1 MVEDTAQALTDCR
14 PVILSI
20 TKYVQENI
28 PPLLQASFGGME
40 PPPLRVGTPQ
50 EYDDNLNNFLMY
62 IEEAVMQ
69 FRSCLSHNS
78 SSVHGKIPPKPER
91 KGPVRPAELPCG
103 ELKDKDNDS
112 DDEESGMGERPW
124 TRTELKDK
132 ASQKIQK
139 RRPYRG
145 VPRAHSEE

>member
-1 MVEDTAQALTDCR
+1 
-14 PVILSI
+14 
-20 TKYVQENI
+20 
-28 PPLLQASFGGME
+28 ME

-103 ELKDKDNDS
+103 ELKDKD
-112 DDEESGMGERPW
+112 
-124 TRTELKDK
+124 
-132 ASQKIQK
+132 SQKIQK

-145 VPRAHSEE
+145 VPRAHSEEKSQHVHAP